1 MDLDHVGGAV
11 FDADDAG
18 VLEGAFGGGEGDGD
32 LGEGGHVV
40 EEERERDG
48 GGESG
53 IVAVEVGRGDR
64 EVERWGGD
72 DGGGTG
78 VGGEGGK
85 GDGFCEGSVGDADD
99 DGDAVVDDAEGFGDD
114 GAAEGGA
121 EAGGFAGAAED
132 EEPVDAAE
140 DEVFDETFEGGDIEL
155 VWCGEGG
162 GDWWDDAVEARGMR
176 GRHGLRG
183 TGGIRGVLR
192 GRRFE
197 N

>member
-1 MDLDHVGGAV
+1 MDHVGGAV

-40 EEERERDG
+40 EEEGERDG
-48 GGESG
+48 RGEGGV
-53 IVAVEVGRGDR
+53 VAVEVGWGDR
-64 EVERWGGD
+64 KVERRGGD
-72 DGGGTG
+72 DSGGTG
-78 VGGEGGK
+78 AGGEGGE
-85 GDGFCEGSVGDADD
+85 GDGFREGSVGDADD

-121 EAGGFAGAAED
+121 ETGGFAGAAED

-155 VWCGEGG
+155 VGCGEGCGDG
-162 GDWWDDAVEARGMR
+162 GDDAVEARGR
-176 GRHGLRG
+176 GGRHGWRSTGVNRGGLR
-183 TGGIRGVLR
+183 V
-192 GRRFE
+192 RRFE